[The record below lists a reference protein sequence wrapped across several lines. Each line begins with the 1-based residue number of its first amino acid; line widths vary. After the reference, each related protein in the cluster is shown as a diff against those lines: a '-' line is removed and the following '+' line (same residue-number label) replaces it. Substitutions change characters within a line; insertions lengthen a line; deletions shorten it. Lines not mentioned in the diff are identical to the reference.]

1 MRELIDERN
10 ERRTVLNQTAA
21 CVRISDIAH
30 LLIGNVEKPRELLAV
45 GRRLV
50 QHDTRW
56 FYSVFFTS
64 RCDKA
69 FQMKEIGRIS
79 ADIVTPKCLKVVP
92 VVVPE
97 VVP

>member
-1 MRELIDERN
+1 MGVLQKKFF
-10 ERRTVLNQTAA
+10 RTKQKSPCEILGD
-21 CVRISDIAH
+21 S
-30 LLIGNVEKPRELLAV
+30 
-45 GRRLV
+45 
-50 QHDTRW
+50 TRATGW

-79 ADIVTPKCLKVVP
+79 ADIVAQRSLKVVP

-97 VVP
+97 VAP

>member
-1 MRELIDERN
+1 MG
-10 ERRTVLNQTAA
+10 VLQKNF
-21 CVRISDIAH
+21 SDKTKKSPCEI
-30 LLIGNVEKPRELLAV
+30 LS
-45 GRRLV
+45 
-50 QHDTRW
+50 DSTRATGW

-69 FQMKEIGRIS
+69 FQMKEIGRIN
-79 ADIVTPKCLKVVP
+79 ADIVTQKCLKVVP

>member
-1 MRELIDERN
+1 MG
-10 ERRTVLNQTAA
+10 VLQKNFFGQNKKSP
-21 CVRISDIAH
+21 CEILSDS
-30 LLIGNVEKPRELLAV
+30 
-45 GRRLV
+45 
-50 QHDTRW
+50 TRATGW

-69 FQMKEIGRIS
+69 FQMKEIGRIN
-79 ADIVTPKCLKVVP
+79 AVIVSQKCLTVVP

>member
-1 MRELIDERN
+1 MG
-10 ERRTVLNQTAA
+10 VLQKIFWAKQKSP
-21 CVRISDIAH
+21 CEILSDSARAT
-30 LLIGNVEKPRELLAV
+30 G
-45 GRRLV
+45 
-50 QHDTRW
+50 W

-79 ADIVTPKCLKVVP
+79 ADIVAQRSLKVVP

>member
-1 MRELIDERN
+1 MGVLQIIF
-10 ERRTVLNQTAA
+10 RTKQKSPCEIL
-21 CVRISDIAH
+21 SDS
-30 LLIGNVEKPRELLAV
+30 
-45 GRRLV
+45 
-50 QHDTRW
+50 TRATGW

-69 FQMKEIGRIS
+69 FQMKEIGRIN
-79 ADIVTPKCLKVVP
+79 ADIVTQKCLKVVP

>member
-1 MRELIDERN
+1 MGALQKIFYEQNKKSPCEILGD
-10 ERRTVLNQTAA
+10 
-21 CVRISDIAH
+21 S
-30 LLIGNVEKPRELLAV
+30 
-45 GRRLV
+45 
-50 QHDTRW
+50 TRATGW

-69 FQMKEIGRIS
+69 FQMKEIGRIN
-79 ADIVTPKCLKVVP
+79 ADIVTQKCLKVVP

>member
-1 MRELIDERN
+1 MG
-10 ERRTVLNQTAA
+10 VLQKNF
-21 CVRISDIAH
+21 SDKTKSPCEILGDSTRA
-30 LLIGNVEKPRELLAV
+30 
-45 GRRLV
+45 
-50 QHDTRW
+50 TRW

-97 VVP
+97 VAP

>member
-1 MRELIDERN
+1 MG
-10 ERRTVLNQTAA
+10 VLQKNFRSKQKSP
-21 CVRISDIAH
+21 CEILSDYARAT
-30 LLIGNVEKPRELLAV
+30 G
-45 GRRLV
+45 
-50 QHDTRW
+50 W

-79 ADIVTPKCLKVVP
+79 ADIVAQRSLKVVP

>member
-1 MRELIDERN
+1 MPFKKIF
-10 ERRTVLNQTAA
+10 RTKQKSPCEILGDSTRA
-21 CVRISDIAH
+21 
-30 LLIGNVEKPRELLAV
+30 
-45 GRRLV
+45 
-50 QHDTRW
+50 TRW

-92 VVVPE
+92 VVVPVVVPE

>member
-1 MRELIDERN
+1 MG
-10 ERRTVLNQTAA
+10 VLQKIFWAKQKSP
-21 CVRISDIAH
+21 CEILSDSARAT
-30 LLIGNVEKPRELLAV
+30 G
-45 GRRLV
+45 
-50 QHDTRW
+50 W

-69 FQMKEIGRIS
+69 FQMKEIGRIN
-79 ADIVTPKCLKVVP
+79 ADIVTQKCLKVVP

>member
-1 MRELIDERN
+1 MG
-10 ERRTVLNQTAA
+10 VLQKNFFGQNKKSP
-21 CVRISDIAH
+21 CEILSDSARAT
-30 LLIGNVEKPRELLAV
+30 G
-45 GRRLV
+45 
-50 QHDTRW
+50 W

>member
-1 MRELIDERN
+1 MGALQKNFFGQNKKSPCEILGDSTR
-10 ERRTVLNQTAA
+10 A
-21 CVRISDIAH
+21 
-30 LLIGNVEKPRELLAV
+30 
-45 GRRLV
+45 
-50 QHDTRW
+50 TRW